1 MRLRIFA
8 RQGAEDFRSQFPHLK
23 LRIASQQSK
32 SFIMGTKGREAAQRI
47 LAIIVIIAM
56 LGVMGIPPSVII
68 FFTVITYFI
77 YRAVQRSEH
86 QETGRIFEFYISA
99 NDILRDEERRWYG
112 YEVMEVIERGERVI
126 HAMGDPP
133 PLVYFALGALYNHVG
148 DHQAAVEHLSYVVEN
163 DLADERHRFAPSPEL
178 LRYVHILRKLER
190 EPSEAPMTMG
200 AIRSLERAR
209 RNRAATL
216 LAESRERLEAIP
228 VLAQPAPNQVV
239 EQILSQSE
247 AAVRRAP
254 QPRRQSA
261 KPPPP
266 IAEVLRDVYEEEKKT
281 A

>member
-1 MRLRIFA
+1 
-8 RQGAEDFRSQFPHLK
+8 
-23 LRIASQQSK
+23 
-32 SFIMGTKGREAAQRI
+32 MGIKGREAAQRI

-86 QETGRIFEFYISA
+86 QETGRIFEFFISA

-112 YEVMEVIERGERVI
+112 FEIMEVIERGERVL
-126 HAMGDPP
+126 HSMTDPP
-133 PLVYFALGALYNHVG
+133 PLVYYALGALYNHAG

-163 DLADERHRFAPSPEL
+163 DLADERHRLAPSPEL
-178 LRYVHILRKLER
+178 SRYVHILRKLER
-190 EPSEAPMTMG
+190 EPSEAPMTMA
-200 AIRSLERAR
+200 AIRSLDRAR

-228 VLAQPAPNQVV
+228 VLSQPAQPMPNPVIEHV
-239 EQILSQSE
+239 LSQTETAS
-247 AAVRRAP
+247 RRTAP
-254 QPRRQSA
+254 SRRPGAQ
-261 KPPPP
+261 PPPP
-266 IAEVLRDVYEEEKKT
+266 IAEVLRDVYEEKKT

>member
-1 MRLRIFA
+1 M
-8 RQGAEDFRSQFPHLK
+8 G
-23 LRIASQQSK
+23 SK
-32 SFIMGTKGREAAQRI
+32 GKEALHRI

-86 QETGRIFEFYISA
+86 QETGRVFEFYISA

-112 YEVMEVIERGERVI
+112 FEIMEVIEKGERVL
-126 HAMGDPP
+126 HAMTDPP
-133 PLVYFALGALYNHVG
+133 PLVSFALGALYNHAG

-163 DLADERHRFAPSPEL
+163 DLADERHRLAPSPEL

-190 EPSEAPMTMG
+190 EPTEAPMTMA
-200 AIRSLERAR
+200 AIRSLDRAR
-209 RNRAATL
+209 RNRAALL

-228 VLAQPAPNQVV
+228 ALAQQPSSAPNPVI
-239 EQILSQSE
+239 EHILSQSDIP
-247 AAVRRAP
+247 AKRYP
-254 QPRRQSA
+254 QPGRRQNGA
-261 KPPPP
+261 QPPPP
-266 IAEVLRDVYEEEKKT
+266 IAEVLRDVYEEKKT